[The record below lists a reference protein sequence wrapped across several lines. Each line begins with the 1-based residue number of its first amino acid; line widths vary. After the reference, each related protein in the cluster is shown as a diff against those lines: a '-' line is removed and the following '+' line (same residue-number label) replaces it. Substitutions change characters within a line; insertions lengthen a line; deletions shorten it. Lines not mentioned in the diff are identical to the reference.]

1 MPRVGLEVKAISA
14 TKRVAPPGLGHPAT
28 GEVTKLVDVSVCIG
42 CKACEV
48 ACKEWNDLPPN
59 PDRPFTGSY
68 QTLPDLD
75 YNFWQLIKFNEVE
88 RDGRLV
94 WTLTKF
100 QCMHCEDPGC
110 LRACPA
116 PGAIVQYANGIVD
129 FVQENCIGCQ
139 FCVTGCPFDVPR
151 VSPTTGKVYKCT
163 LCSERVA
170 TGLEPACAKACP
182 TNAISFGTRPKMLAQ
197 AERRVE
203 QLRAEGYKNA
213 AVYNP
218 EGVGGTHVIYVLP
231 YGDTPEIYGLPN
243 NPRVTFVNLW
253 KGPLRWL
260 GNTVLFGGILGAVLH
275 YFRFGPREANGKS
288 GASKSES
295 TVQ

>member
-1 MPRVGLEVKAISA
+1 MPRVGLEVKAVSA
-14 TKRVAPPGLGHPAT
+14 TKRVTPGLGHPPT

-42 CKACEV
+42 CKACEA

-68 QTLPDLD
+68 QTLPDLE

-151 VSPTTGKVYKCT
+151 ISPSTGKVYKCT
-163 LCSERVA
+163 LCSDRVA
-170 TGLEPACAKACP
+170 AGLEPACVKACP

-197 AERRVE
+197 AEERV
-203 QLRAEGYKNA
+203 QRLKVDGYAEA
-213 AVYNP
+213 TVYNP
-218 EGVGGTHVIYVLP
+218 PGVGGTHVIYVLP
-231 YGDTPEIYGLPN
+231 FGNEPELYGLPK

-253 KGPLRWL
+253 KGPLKWL

-275 YFRFGPREANGKS
+275 YFRFGPREVNGKGA
-288 GASKSES
+288 GASHPER
-295 TVQ
+295 VQ

>member
-1 MPRVGLEVKAISA
+1 LPWVGLEVKAVSA
-14 TKRVAPPGLGHPAT
+14 SKRATPGLGHPAT

-48 ACKEWNDLPPN
+48 ACKEWNDLPPS

-68 QTLPDLD
+68 QTLPDLQ
-75 YNFWQLIKFNEVE
+75 YNFWQLIKFNEVH

-151 VSPTTGKVYKCT
+151 ISPTTGKVYKCT
-163 LCSERVA
+163 LCSDRVA
-170 TGLEPACAKACP
+170 AGLEPACVKACP

-197 AERRVE
+197 AEQRAQ
-203 QLRAEGYKNA
+203 QLRADGYTNA

-218 EGVGGTHVIYVLP
+218 GGVGGTHVVYVLP
-231 YGDTPEIYGLPN
+231 YGDAPDIYGLPQ

-253 KGPLRWL
+253 KGPLKWL

-275 YFRFGPREANGKS
+275 YFRFGPREANGRGS
-288 GASKSES
+288 GAAAGEK
-295 TVQ
+295 VQ

>member
-14 TKRVAPPGLGHPAT
+14 TKRVAPGLGHPPT

-42 CKACEV
+42 CKACEA

-68 QTLPDLD
+68 QTLPDLE

-100 QCMHCEDPGC
+100 QCMHCADPGC

-116 PGAIVQYANGIVD
+116 PGAIVQYTNGIVD

-151 VSPTTGKVYKCT
+151 ISPTTGKVYKCT
-163 LCSERVA
+163 LCSDRVA
-170 TGLEPACAKACP
+170 AGLEPACVKACP

-197 AERRVE
+197 AEERV
-203 QLRAEGYKNA
+203 QRLKADGYAEA
-213 AVYNP
+213 TVYNP
-218 EGVGGTHVIYVLP
+218 PGVGGTHVIYVLP
-231 YGDTPEIYGLPN
+231 FGDEPELYGLPK

-253 KGPLRWL
+253 KGPLKWL

-275 YFRFGPREANGKS
+275 YFRFGPREVNGK
-288 GASKSES
+288 GAEASHQER
-295 TVQ
+295 VQ

>member
-1 MPRVGLEVKAISA
+1 MARVGLEVKRVSA
-14 TKRVAPPGLGHPAT
+14 SKRVTPGLGHPAT

-68 QTLPDLD
+68 QTLPDLE

-88 RDGRLV
+88 RDGRFV

-151 VSPTTGKVYKCT
+151 ISPTTGKVYKCT
-163 LCSERVA
+163 LCSDRVA
-170 TGLEPACAKACP
+170 AGLEPACVKACP
-182 TNAISFGTRPKMLAQ
+182 TNAISFGTREKMLAQ
-197 AERRVE
+197 AEERV
-203 QLRAEGYKNA
+203 QRLKADGYANA

-218 EGVGGTHVIYVLP
+218 PGVGGTHVVYVLP
-231 YGDTPEIYGLPN
+231 YGDAPDIYGLPKD
-243 NPRVTFVNLW
+243 PRVTFVNLW
-253 KGPLRWL
+253 KGPLKWL

-275 YFRFGPREANGKS
+275 YFRFGPREANGKAGS
-288 GASKSES
+288 SEER
-295 TVQ
+295 VQ

>member
-1 MPRVGLEVKAISA
+1 MARVGLEVKAVSA
-14 TKRVAPPGLGHPAT
+14 TKRVTPGLGYPAT

-48 ACKEWNDLPPN
+48 ACKEWNDLPPD

-68 QTLPDLD
+68 QSVPDLK

-94 WTLTKF
+94 WALTKF

-116 PGAIVQYANGIVD
+116 PGAIVQYSNGIVD

-151 VSPTTGKVYKCT
+151 ISPTTGKVYKCT
-163 LCSERVA
+163 LCSDRVA
-170 TGLEPACAKACP
+170 AGLEPACVKSCP

-197 AERRVE
+197 AEQRVQ
-203 QLRAEGYKNA
+203 QLKADGYANA
-213 AVYNP
+213 TVYNP
-218 EGVGGTHVIYVLP
+218 PGVGGTHVVYVLP
-231 YGDTPEIYGLPN
+231 YGDSPDIYGLPQ

-253 KGPLRWL
+253 KGPLKWL

-275 YFRFGPREANGKS
+275 YFRFGPRETNGK
-288 GASKSES
+288 GHEAASQEK
-295 TVQ
+295 VQ

>member
-1 MPRVGLEVKAISA
+1 MPGPAMQVKAVSA
-14 TKRVAPPGLGHPAT
+14 APRTAAGVKQVP
-28 GEVTKLVDVSVCIG
+28 EVTKLIDVSVCIG

-48 ACKEWNDLPPN
+48 ACQEWNDLPV
-59 PDRPFTGSY
+59 DKIRSGALGTY
-68 QTLPDLD
+68 QTLPDLE

-88 RDGRLV
+88 RDGRLL
-94 WTLTKF
+94 WTLTKY
-100 QCMHCEDPGC
+100 QCMHCKDPGC

-163 LCSERVA
+163 LCSDRVSA
-170 TGLEPACAKACP
+170 GLEPACVKACP
-182 TNAISFGTRPKMLAQ
+182 TNAISFGTRQKMLAQ
-197 AERRVE
+197 AERRAQ
-203 QLRAEGYKNA
+203 QLRADGYATA

-218 EGVGGTHVIYVLP
+218 PGVGGTNVIYVLP
-231 YGDTPEIYGLPN
+231 YGDSPEIYGLPR

-253 KGPLRWL
+253 KGPLKWL

-275 YFRFGPREANGKS
+275 YFRFGPHEVNGK
-288 GASKSES
+288 GRPEDRGTA
-295 TVQ
+295 Q